1 LIQVEPDPYLLYPD
15 PLIKVVK
22 LMNKNL
28 VVDRTV
34 DAPIVGMLSSQ
45 ELQYLYEYTKTEY
58 SGIGA
63 IVDLGCWLGS
73 STIAM
78 ATGLVENTKPQVKN
92 RQIHAYD
99 IFIWESWMDA
109 CGGVDGRDLKT
120 KFKPGD
126 SFFEEYQRQTAPWE
140 KQICAHPG
148 DLLQLGWQGG
158 EIEFL
163 FIDAMKSWELTNSI
177 IYDFF
182 PCLVPDRSIVVQQ
195 DFSHY
200 YTYWIH
206 LIMYRFRDYF
216 EVVRDIPHSGSVVF
230 KYIKQI
236 PDEQL
241 KQSYA
246 LESFSADEID
256 NAFSYSA
263 SLVTPSESSVILLAK
278 MRALT
283 DSKTNPL
290 ADNIVET
297 LSTLEMK
304 MSDFEIKISGFELKI
319 SELQVP
325 VVVTGGKRWHFRQ
338 ALKHLSQIIH

>member
-1 LIQVEPDPYLLYPD
+1 LSPIETDLPLLYPD
-15 PLIKVVK
+15 PLIKIVK

-28 VVDRTV
+28 AVDRPV
-34 DAPIVGMLSSQ
+34 DVPIVGMLSPQ

-78 ATGLVENTKPQVKN
+78 ATGLVENTQPQVKN

-177 IYDFF
+177 IYNFF
-182 PCLVPDRSIVVQQ
+182 PCLVPGHSIVVQQ

-200 YTYWIH
+200 YTCWIH
-206 LIMYRFRDYF
+206 LIMYRLRDYF
-216 EVVRDIPHSGSVVF
+216 EVVCDIPHSGSLVF
-230 KYIKQI
+230 KYVKQI
-236 PDEQL
+236 PDELL

-256 NAFSYSA
+256 KAFNYSA
-263 SLVTPSESSVILLAK
+263 SLVDSAKSSVILLAK

-283 DSKTNPL
+283 DSETNPL
-290 ADNIVET
+290 ADNIIET
-297 LSTLEMK
+297 LSTLEMN
-304 MSDFEIKISGFELKI
+304 MSGFEMKISGLEMKI
-319 SELQVP
+319 SELQAP

-338 ALKHLSQIIH
+338 ALRHLSKIVY